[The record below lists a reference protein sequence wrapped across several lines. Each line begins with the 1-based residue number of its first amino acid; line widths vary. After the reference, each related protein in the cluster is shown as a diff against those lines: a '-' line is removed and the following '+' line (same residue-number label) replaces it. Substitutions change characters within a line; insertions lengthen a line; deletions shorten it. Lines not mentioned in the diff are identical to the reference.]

1 MTERLQQ
8 RLTDEFH
15 EYAAGVRLDT
25 DVLGAA
31 ASRHH
36 RRTNV
41 RRAVT
46 AGGVLS
52 VAAVVSGVLVLGGT
66 GQPPR
71 AGDRP
76 VASGASAPALQLAAA
91 VQATTRSSFGLGI
104 TVTRSYETGRLKGY
118 TESSEYQ
125 GAFDAGADRGY
136 LRIGPTMVRGKAV
149 GTPVP
154 IEVRIIG
161 DDVFLG
167 RPDTN
172 VWKRQVKRSDLAA
185 VLGTATPATSS
196 LVNDLTVDPRVL
208 LETLRTLGSTTP
220 AGRSGSGSAAVD
232 TYTFSYP
239 VAADASTAAHQV
251 TGVVEVGVDS
261 QLLARIVQETTT
273 TGANPSVADR
283 QPLSWRTVIT
293 FADYGTAVQVDRP
306 VPIGN

>member
-1 MTERLQQ
+1 MTGRLQQ

-46 AGGVLS
+46 AGGVLG
-52 VAAVVSGVLVLGGT
+52 VAAVLSGVLVLSDT

-76 VASGASAPALQLAAA
+76 VASAPALQLAAA

-136 LRIGPTMVRGKAV
+136 LRIGPTRVRGKAV

-161 DDVFLG
+161 DDVFVG

-172 VWKRQVKRSDLAA
+172 VWKRQVKRSDLAV

-239 VAADASTAAHQV
+239 VAADASTAEHQV
-251 TGVVEVGVDS
+251 TGVVEVGADS

-273 TGANPSVADR
+273 TGADPSVADR